1 MALTEPRHEMHLRGF
16 SLWGCGLAAL
26 RAGDTGRAVE
36 LERAALQLKCG
47 LEDQLGTTLAMEVL
61 AWIEVAEGRDE
72 RAATLLGATE
82 RLWSPMRMTVSSI
95 LDFGRFREEYE
106 HQLASRMNGRAFE
119 AAFRRGTRMSLGQ
132 ALPFALGE
140 DPTDEP
146 SPLTPR
152 EREVAALVAKG
163 LTNRR
168 IALELTVSQRTVEG
182 HVEKIMTKLGFT
194 SRTQIAAWAA
204 QRGTS

>member
-1 MALTEPRHEMHLRGF
+1 
-16 SLWGCGLAAL
+16 
-26 RAGDTGRAVE
+26 
-36 LERAALQLKCG
+36 
-47 LEDQLGTTLAMEVL
+47 
-61 AWIEVAEGRDE
+61 
-72 RAATLLGATE
+72 
-82 RLWSPMRMTVSSI
+82 MTVSSI

-106 HQLASRMNGRAFE
+106 HQLASRMNARAFD